1 MTYEKITIFLP
12 SSIIQEVAKI
22 KNELNISMNSIYQ
35 TAIAEYLEKTN
46 RQKLRQEATEM
57 IHEYENNLE
66 RREL

>member
-1 MTYEKITIFLP
+1 MTYKKVTIFLP

-57 IHEYENNLE
+57 IHEYEDNLE